1 MLSNINLN
9 KLPDGLLDWQE
20 KEIHNLIKQQSGEDE
35 FYRLGARFLG
45 ENDLSIGS
53 WTNTGVPSNNQP
65 NSFFLSL
72 KKEVHK
78 FFCTDCTEYNTQ
90 RNQLGSTLEN
100 MVKVVSS
107 AIAGSLG
114 IAEGVIIGTITCII
128 IVIIKLGK
136 NAWCNSIN
144 ID

>member
-65 NSFFLSL
+65 NSFF
-72 KKEVHK
+72 
-78 FFCTDCTEYNTQ
+78 
-90 RNQLGSTLEN
+90 
-100 MVKVVSS
+100 
-107 AIAGSLG
+107 
-114 IAEGVIIGTITCII
+114 
-128 IVIIKLGK
+128 
-136 NAWCNSIN
+136 
-144 ID
+144 